1 MHIENNKE
9 NKFNAS
15 DVVISEKNSKVQ
27 GRATVK
33 LFDSYSGKLQYETET
48 HNTIYD
54 YVYQY
59 LEDYQWYVFCRSFTI
74 ENFNI
79 NIRGNFTMNDISL
92 SSSENLGLS
101 DVNIF
106 NYVGLP
112 AGQMNKII
120 AWADKSSYSGTDNR
134 RGSLNTELSYGDAY
148 RAHWVFD
155 WGPNAGNGTF
165 SHIYWGDLTTPQLY
179 YESLI
184 STYGFESR
192 TPIACVGDYFYS
204 LLYDGTIV
212 VISKQDYTVVR
223 TTQADIS
230 TSEYTGFG
238 LTTDGQYLYA
248 IDCLGN
254 VYCLTLEGRIVW
266 GPKFVGAI
274 IDPNA
279 EYVFGLGCDGT
290 YLYALARST
299 TLHVSAPNTI
309 IKLTMDGTVV
319 LPWIN
324 VDFPAYTYFGVDIES
339 DGTYLYVMDWGMHFY
354 KLTKDGQIIFYLK
367 MNQLGSWAAN
377 IGLAYDGRYLYAM
390 NSCGQMLKNIN
401 IKFNLFA
408 HTVLPTPIT
417 KTSSQTMRI
426 EYDFIRG

>member
-59 LEDYQWYVFCRSFTI
+59 LEDYQWGVFCRGFEI

-79 NIRGNFTMNDISL
+79 NIRGNFTMKDIFL
-92 SSSENLGLS
+92 SSSEILGLS
-101 DVNIF
+101 D
-106 NYVGLP
+106 
-112 AGQMNKII
+112 MNKII

-134 RGSLNTELSYGDAY
+134 RGSLNTELSYGDPY

-165 SHIYWGDLTTPQLY
+165 SHIYWGGLTTPQ
-179 YESLI
+179 
-184 STYGFESR
+184 
-192 TPIACVGDYFYS
+192 
-204 LLYDGTIV
+204 
-212 VISKQDYTVVR
+212 
-223 TTQADIS
+223 
-230 TSEYTGFG
+230 
-238 LTTDGQYLYA
+238 
-248 IDCLGN
+248 
-254 VYCLTLEGRIVW
+254 
-266 GPKFVGAI
+266 
-274 IDPNA
+274 
-279 EYVFGLGCDGT
+279 
-290 YLYALARST
+290 
-299 TLHVSAPNTI
+299 
-309 IKLTMDGTVV
+309 
-319 LPWIN
+319 
-324 VDFPAYTYFGVDIES
+324 
-339 DGTYLYVMDWGMHFY
+339 
-354 KLTKDGQIIFYLK
+354 
-367 MNQLGSWAAN
+367 
-377 IGLAYDGRYLYAM
+377 
-390 NSCGQMLKNIN
+390 
-401 IKFNLFA
+401 FNLLA

>member
-59 LEDYQWYVFCRSFTI
+59 LEDYQWYVFCKGFNI

-79 NIRGNFTMNDISL
+79 NVRGNFTMNDISL
-92 SSSENLGLS
+92 SSSENFGLS

-165 SHIYWGDLTTPQLY
+165 SHIYWGGLTTPQLY

-184 STYGFESR
+184 STYCPGNIESR
-192 TPIACVGDYFYS
+192 IPIACVGDYFYS

-230 TSEYTGFG
+230 TNEYTGFG

-248 IDCLGN
+248 INYLGR

-266 GPKFVGAI
+266 GPTRVGI
-274 IDPNA
+274 IINPDNR
-279 EYVFGLGCDGT
+279 YVFGFGCDGT
-290 YLYALARST
+290 YLYALAT
-299 TLHVSAPNTI
+299 DTI
-309 IKLTMDGTVV
+309 TKLTMDGGVV
-319 LPWIN
+319 LPRIY
-324 VDFPAYTYFGVDIES
+324 VDIPVWLYGGVDIES
-339 DGTYLYVMDWGMHFY
+339 DGTYLYAMDYRGEHFY
-354 KLTKDGQIIFYLK
+354 KLTKDGQIIFHLQ
-367 MNQLGSWAAN
+367 MNQFGGWTGGKIS
-377 IGLAYDGRYLYAM
+377 LAYDGRYLYAM
-390 NSCGQMLKNIN
+390 NNSGQMLKNIN
-401 IKFNLFA
+401 IKFNLLA
-408 HTVLPTPIT
+408 HTVIPTPIT

>member
-59 LEDYQWYVFCRSFTI
+59 LEDYQWYVFCLGFGF
-74 ENFNI
+74 ENYNI
-79 NIRGNFTMNDISL
+79 NMRGNFTMNDISL
-92 SSSENLGLS
+92 SSSENFGLS

-134 RGSLNTELSYGDAY
+134 RGSLNTELSYGDPY

-165 SHIYWGDLTTPQLY
+165 SHIYWGGLTTPQLY

-184 STYGFESR
+184 ITYRSRNIASR

-204 LLYDGTIV
+204 LLYDGTIE

-248 IDCLGN
+248 IDYLGN

-274 IDPNA
+274 IDPDTKI
-279 EYVFGLGCDGT
+279 VFGFGCDGT
-290 YLYALARST
+290 YLYAFYYGA
-299 TLHVSAPNTI
+299 I

-324 VDFPAYTYFGVDIES
+324 VDIPVYRNVGVDIES
-339 DGTYLYVMDWGMHFY
+339 DGTYLYAIRAGAHFY
-354 KLTKDGQIIFYLK
+354 KLTKDGQIIFHQQ
-367 MNQLGSWAAN
+367 MDQFGSWFEK

-390 NSCGQMLKNIN
+390 NSFGQMLKNIN
-401 IKFNLFA
+401 IKLILLA